1 MASTKVKAIVLGGTN
16 VKEKDR
22 IINVYSLEQGKLSLS
37 MKGVRG
43 DKAKMKFA
51 KEIFCFA
58 DFIFEERSALIVFP
72 DGKANGKWMIKMEY
86 FDAFPEL

>member
-1 MASTKVKAIVLGGTN
+1 MATTKVKAIVLGGTN

-22 IINVYSLEQGKLSLS
+22 IISVYSLERGVESFS

-51 KEIFCFA
+51 KEVFCFG
-58 DFIFEERSALIVFP
+58 DFIVEEGISIQWIFE
-72 DGKANGKWMIKMEY
+72 
-86 FDAFPEL
+86 